1 MTEEEK
7 NALLSETGASD
18 EEKKEVSVED
28 YAKIAESYANLRTLE
43 NRRDKEI
50 KELREKVAKYEIKPA
65 KVESEEEETQPDEDE
80 VLRQKL
86 IKFGFAPKEDVEKE
100 VEKRMNLLEHTK
112 SLQSEVKSAITKF
125 PFVKES
131 DLLDYIQEKKGALSV
146 SEAIQLKYRKEMAA
160 FEAANGDDSGTLET
174 DAGGRTIAVKVAP
187 STGDETPMRRGIP
200 KGFSITD
207 MIANSLSKNVDKNAG
222 VR

>member
-1 MTEEEK
+1 MTQEEK
-7 NALLSETGASD
+7 DALLSETGEP
-18 EEKKEVSVED
+18 EEKKEVSVEE

-50 KELREKVAKYEIKPA
+50 KDLRDKVLKYEAKPA
-65 KVESEEEETQPDEDE
+65 KTESEEEEAEVDEDE
-80 VLRQKL
+80 VLKQKL

-112 SLQSEVKSAITKF
+112 SLQSEVKSAISKF

-160 FEAANGDDSGTLET
+160 FEAANGDSSDIPET
-174 DAGGRTIAVKVAP
+174 DTGGRTIQVKVAP
-187 STGDETPMRRGIP
+187 STGDDTPMRRGIP